1 MLLDSYVKQTYVRTN
16 IKKKK
21 RRNTL
26 FAKGGLF
33 FCTLF
38 LMSCN
43 SVVHQKN
50 KTVSTED
57 GVYSIQQEQSQNNT
71 PIDVTQIKILENSEI
86 YNEILKRDN
95 EINAKTKSDDM
106 TINHTT
112 VAPKMQFKTKIAYHK
127 FICKGNKEKTLAFY
141 YLYEL
146 NEKTE
151 NMDLKT
157 VSYDLGHADKVS
169 LKLQNTHVKQT
180 KNGSEENLIFK
191 QTNLKDGINGYYQ
204 WEITPDR
211 KQGSLSLISTQTG
224 KVTHIYSKCEMKKNF
239 G

>member
-43 SVVHQKN
+43 SIVHK
-50 KTVSTED
+50 KDEVKIIED
-57 GVYSIQQEQSQNNT
+57 GVYSIQREDNSSIN
-71 PIDVTQIKILENSEI
+71 DTQIKILEQSEI
-86 YNEILKRDN
+86 YNEELKKVKNKIDT
-95 EINAKTKSDDM
+95 NAKSDDM

-112 VAPKMQFKTKIAYHK
+112 IAPKKIKFKTKIAYHN
-127 FICKGNKEKTLAFY
+127 FICKGNKEKMLSFY
-141 YLYEL
+141 YIHEL
-146 NEKTE
+146 NEKTQ
-151 NMDLKT
+151 NLDLVS
-157 VSYDLGHADKVS
+157 VSYSLGHADKVS

-180 KNGSEENLIFK
+180 KNGSEENLILK
-191 QTNLKDGINGYYQ
+191 QNSLKEGINGYYQ
-204 WEITPDR
+204 WEISTDR
-211 KQGSLSLISTQTG
+211 KQGSLSLVSKQTG
-224 KVTHIYSKCEMKKNF
+224 KITHIYSKCDMKTNF
-239 G
+239 